1 MDWISTQ
8 LLESYKEHVS
18 DESYI
23 AELEER
29 FTDEN
34 KNKYDGLM
42 SIFNADKRIRKSFA
56 QRLGVEYED
65 LKVFLH
71 VLQRT

>member
-29 FTDEN
+29 FNDEN

-42 SIFNADKRIRKSFA
+42 SIFNADERIRKSFA